1 MLTVLLD
8 CLVTALGATNIAP
21 PFLTWTSN
29 ILLLLGPICLV
40 ITGAGSRGV
49 WSTKHAYLRSWSGW
63 LDCIFLMNISAD
75 VLYCFGVGAGWW
87 THSSGS
93 LAFLAILRNARAWVL
108 LRICRTFRSAIS
120 QLARSA
126 KDLVAVCVLVL
137 VFSVLVLIVLLHFY
151 GFTCWYRCYPD
162 LPLPA
167 EVQASD
173 SCSADSFFWD
183 VDESQFRFCSD
194 KSPCR
199 EGTQCRNLFLYSV
212 TSSCTA
218 EDRRLLQDRAW
229 RELQTNEEA
238 AFGVIGLHTLG
249 AAAVTIL
256 QGFTLEG
263 WALTMQ
269 RQVDGDHSSAGVV
282 AYIAFPALVVVG
294 GMFLMNLAIAV
305 LWEAFDAAKAEQ
317 ATRPAILR
325 EAEWRVYQL
334 LGTDWIKYLMVQLS
348 QNWETASKLRSPLL
362 PITEDFKAEA
372 DYELVKE
379 GKPTFRERLCAL
391 RRQADRAVEFQFP
404 QLKNR
409 LQFLYAEVTAFSFR
423 IATHRFTPL
432 TMLTV
437 VAIDTVSL
445 LAEGGTDTSIMY
457 TTIYILTSVVFVFEA
472 LVLVLAFGRQG
483 LKDGFICLDILM
495 ACLTVVDGV
504 YALAKCPHL
513 SGCRTTMVETD
524 GVLMSIGV
532 VFSLMRPFRLFKLV
546 KYFPPLRMTAE
557 MLWVLHSALLP
568 YVLLLI
574 YSCAVMAQ
582 LGLFLFFDSKYLSV
596 HSEGASLSVTKYLN
610 FENPGNALL
619 LLAAILTG
627 EGWDLFFR
635 EFAQVYG
642 REWTEFTFDSGQLSD
657 FVLSGAFRV
666 TAINTFLY
674 IALLALNCVIFN
686 LYGAVMIGQ
695 FIRTQKSLTVKH
707 VANFIATCRNA
718 GIKMPAE
725 DALQGKN
732 AQALYAV
739 VDMSTDAQRDEL
751 IKAILLGSDH
761 DKSAKAFGEFARKT
775 SLAFDIC
782 KRVALKS
789 NRLAT
794 RNSFGSISWTGD
806 RHSSRSYSDIPVLSD
821 KPNNKGLIN
830 DTGFDRA
837 VAGHDL
843 DHTLENSVTATSGI
857 SGRHSIAV
865 LEKNKEET
873 VPRGRINNSGALLH
887 LDYLLVE
894 SRKLDIATK
903 AAVQFVEGDE
913 TRSMPASCAA
923 RSLPPAC
930 RSHGSEYM
938 SLCRAA
944 PGAGENKSAEE
955 LQFRELCSMF
965 WSAVRDAIRQGR
977 IALIEA
983 AKVGLAQI
991 TPIDPHSVALQMA
1004 YVSHLVSDP
1013 FGKQNSHTTSSPVQ
1027 RDNPANTSGFSSLA
1041 ELRSKSGSAT
1051 SITLR
1056 RRSQAHTGMQQ
1067 RKPERQMP
1075 SWMHIVLAKWHAA
1088 LKHLRNV
1095 CGINGFGWL
1104 QLLLQIASLVE
1115 LIIECAMK
1123 KSITSWKMHTIL
1135 ELGFQ
1140 LALTADIFLRLGIS
1154 SIREGI
1160 PFFSS
1165 RCNCLESVAQALA
1178 WCWLI
1183 AALSVSKGKM
1193 NELMFQSSWY
1203 RFAQCTRVLRC
1214 IWLLR
1219 LWKGTGTHRLVL
1231 AMQVAGRRILNL
1243 GFIFVLLLT
1252 CFAVSFRYLLGPVAG
1267 EPPSVYLAYANI
1279 TSLSESFL
1287 SVFIL
1292 TTSEGWPSLLTR
1304 ILDLGDRHHVLTII
1318 LCSLVIALLSVF
1330 VMNLFVGVIVDVL
1343 EKEQANLEYTGGV
1356 RSATVLRWNE
1366 VQRAIF
1372 NSSAAAEV
1380 TKRRGGMMRA
1390 EGLGARDWLSQIIA
1404 SKQVDLAVAIVSVA
1418 SCLSLTATGAWAET
1432 SLRWR
1437 FPSFQNWIFWA
1448 NAIFVVAYI
1457 IEQCFRALVLR
1468 KSLFEK
1474 GIYVFDFAIALL
1486 SLVALIIALSTS
1498 LNTAFPAGPLW
1509 PVGFRMVRVA
1519 YVICHRLPVMH
1530 VISITM
1536 LNVFAALRRVLLVL
1550 GGIILFYG
1558 LLGTCLFYDAPIDP
1572 KLHFTFASLL
1582 DSILLLMSCCTGE
1595 NWHDIMLQGRAFYYK
1610 EGDAVL
1616 GWSIMVYS
1624 VTFTIVA
1631 FLLLMN
1637 VFMSTVLKGY
1647 VDAKRNQSLWKVAQQ
1662 HNELMNKWRLRE
1674 MKLSWL
1680 PIHVAVQVLTEIPA
1694 PIGYKNL
1701 YCEMGSRRMHA
1712 ILASLA
1718 AYSLPIRNNS
1728 VHIRDVVLTTTC
1740 RACEAHAQ
1748 NKETPIVVGLLQQRQ
1763 AVELN
1768 PRFVSTWMKRFSDI
1782 SGTAS
1787 EFTVLH
1793 YLAALNIQ
1801 AFWRT
1806 RRLLERNTAT
1816 EQLMYM
1822 KHLLFLLETAAPI
1835 CARRSERTDHRRSTL
1850 RRKRGIKGGGSIVR
1864 MSTALSRRG
1873 TFARPP
1879 KLSQPKERMKSA
1891 LKRAVRGQSPRN
1903 NESEQISSSS
1913 SRRTCQSRLL
1923 QDEKLDHHSQRE
1935 RPKSVRRGT
1944 VSEYIIS
1951 LAEDHT
1957 RTASDHTGT
1966 LGKASA
1972 AQLSQE
1978 GQNTLFLRDSAR
1990 ASFTGKCDSR
2000 ASSRSEPDS
2009 TTGLTA
2015 SGAAPQIP
2023 VAGSSS
2029 TMRYSMVSGADS
2041 GYLSNEYPFTTH
2053 PTANAPPRRS
2063 NMRPSQ
2069 PFLEPPPRRS
2079 LHRVSSSTRLHQQSF
2094 TDAGQANVIV
2104 PTRRRGQSVQ
2114 FTGVERRELQHLLT
2128 PALVADDSSD
2138 FDKDEGGKTSL
2149 SKFAA

>member
-1 MLTVLLD
+1 MANPDKRSFESETFNMSSHTGPLHESSGVTQGTERTDNRLSSVRSRALSSLLSISTSAAVTPLEYSAARGQWGVFCFKVRDSRLSRALLMLTVLLD

-903 AAVQFVEGDE
+903 AAVQFVE
-913 TRSMPASCAA
+913 
-923 RSLPPAC
+923 
-930 RSHGSEYM
+930 
-938 SLCRAA
+938 A

-1004 YVSHLVSDP
+1004 Y
-1013 FGKQNSHTTSSPVQ
+1013 
-1027 RDNPANTSGFSSLA
+1027 
-1041 ELRSKSGSAT
+1041 
-1051 SITLR
+1051 
-1056 RRSQAHTGMQQ
+1056 
-1067 RKPERQMP
+1067 
-1075 SWMHIVLAKWHAA
+1075 
-1088 LKHLRNV
+1088 
-1095 CGINGFGWL
+1095 
-1104 QLLLQIASLVE
+1104 LLLQIASLVE

-1154 SIREGI
+1154 SIRE
-1160 PFFSS
+1160 
-1165 RCNCLESVAQALA
+1165 
-1178 WCWLI
+1178 
-1183 AALSVSKGKM
+1183 
-1193 NELMFQSSWY
+1193 
-1203 RFAQCTRVLRC
+1203 
-1214 IWLLR
+1214 
-1219 LWKGTGTHRLVL
+1219 
-1231 AMQVAGRRILNL
+1231 
-1243 GFIFVLLLT
+1243 
-1252 CFAVSFRYLLGPVAG
+1252 AG